1 MRNVA
6 TFLCAIAL
14 LGGAAVSTG
23 CGGGSSYSVIGTPRA
38 PDADGQVSLEGIEG
52 GNRLVKIQLQHVPPP
67 SRLGPG
73 LTVYVV
79 WFTANGQ
86 APVKAGLL
94 AFDEGSRKGNLVAT
108 TPLRNFQLRITAER
122 AQDVASPGETTI
134 LERQIQ

>member
-6 TFLCAIAL
+6 TFLCAAL
-14 LGGAAVSTG
+14 LSTSALMSVG
-23 CGGGSSYSVIGTPRA
+23 CGGGNTYSVIGTPRA
-38 PDADGQVSLEGIEG
+38 PDADGTVSVEGIEG
-52 GNRLVKIQLQHVPPP
+52 GNRLVKIALQHVPPP
-67 SRLGPG
+67 ARLGPG
-73 LTVYVV
+73 LGVFVV

-94 AFDEGSRKGNLVAT
+94 AFDEGSRRGSLMAT

-122 AQDVASPGETTI
+122 DANSASPGEMTI

>member
-6 TFLCAIAL
+6 TFLCAVALASSAL
-14 LGGAAVSTG
+14 LSTG

-38 PDADGQVSLEGIEG
+38 PDADGTVSVEGIEG

-67 SRLGPG
+67 SRLGAG

-79 WFTANGQ
+79 WFTASGQ

-94 AFDEGSRKGNLVAT
+94 SFDEGARRGSLMAT
-108 TPLRNFQLRITAER
+108 TPLRNFSLRITAER
-122 AQDVASPGETTI
+122 DASGASPGETTI